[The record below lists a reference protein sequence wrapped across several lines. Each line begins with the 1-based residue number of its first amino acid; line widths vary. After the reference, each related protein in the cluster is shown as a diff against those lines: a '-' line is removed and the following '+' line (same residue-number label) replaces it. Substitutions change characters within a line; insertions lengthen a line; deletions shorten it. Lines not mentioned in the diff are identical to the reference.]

1 MDQKPK
7 LSVTGYRAIWGK
19 DLNEQIV
26 FEYVSSFA
34 KMVTENSVDKKN
46 VKVLI
51 GRDARQTGSKIFQS
65 AKEALERK
73 NIEVTYIG
81 IIPIPTVLLLTKK
94 LGFDGG
100 IMITASHNPREYNGV
115 KFIMPTGK
123 LTNEKETARLEE
135 IRKNLSEEDKT
146 PVIKNTGLEEK
157 VDNREF
163 RKIHIAKI
171 LENIDAEL
179 IRSKNFKVA
188 LDPINSGGSII
199 TQELLKELNCIVH
212 VINGEPNG
220 DFAHMPEPLPVNL
233 EQIANAVIESKS
245 DIGFAQDPD
254 ADRLVVI
261 DEKGKVVLEE
271 FSVVLATKSV
281 LSRKELVEKE
291 NTVATNLSTTQVLKD
306 VVEEYGGK
314 LFRTKVGEANVI
326 QKMEE
331 VNACIGGEGSGGI
344 MYPKVGY
351 FRDSLSGIGLILE
364 LLAREN
370 KKISQIVE
378 SLPKYVMKKTKVT
391 FTGDLNILYKDL
403 ETKFNNASINTL
415 DGVRFD
421 WPDSSWVHI
430 RPSLTE
436 PILRIFGEAKSEERI
451 DALFQQVN
459 DILI

>member
-1 MDQKPK
+1 MKINKKYVILHQR
-7 LSVTGYRAIWGK
+7 GY
-19 DLNEQIV
+19 L
-26 FEYVSSFA
+26 
-34 KMVTENSVDKKN
+34 
-46 VKVLI
+46 
-51 GRDARQTGSKIFQS
+51 
-65 AKEALERK
+65 
-73 NIEVTYIG
+73 
-81 IIPIPTVLLLTKK
+81 KK
-94 LGFDGG
+94 LWIQKTLFLY
-100 IMITASHNPREYNGV
+100 H
-115 KFIMPTGK
+115 FIK
-123 LTNEKETARLEE
+123 E